1 MELFTPEFGLVFWM
15 FIAFGCLYFIL
26 AKHAWPYIIKS
37 MEERAELIDKRMAYA
52 QEAKAHLDN
61 AKAEHDKLIAEARQQ
76 QAEILR
82 DAAKMR
88 NQIVENAKG
97 EATVEAKKVSDAAL
111 ASIEQARKESE
122 KQIRQEMSEIAL
134 QIAEKVL
141 RKNVSTDQAQRELV
155 DKYLSEVQT
164 KN

>member
-15 FIAFGCLYFIL
+15 FIAFGILYFVL
-26 AKHAWPYIIKS
+26 AKWAWPPIIKGL
-37 MEERAELIDKRMAYA
+37 ENRADLIDKGVAFAEESKRQLDGARA
-52 QEAKAHLDN
+52 EA
-61 AKAEHDKLIAEARQQ
+61 DKLLAEARQQ

-82 DAAKMR
+82 EAAKLR

-97 EATVEAKKVSDAAL
+97 EAAVEAKKVSDAAI

-122 KQIRQEMSEIAL
+122 KQLRHEMGEIAL

-155 DKYLSEVQT
+155 EQYMKEVKT
-164 KN
+164 NT

>member
-26 AKHAWPYIIKS
+26 AKYAWPFIIKS
-37 MEERAELIDKRMAYA
+37 MEERADLIDKGVAYA
-52 QEAKAHLDN
+52 QEAKSRLDN
-61 AKAEHDKLIAEARQQ
+61 ARAEADKVIAEARQQ

-82 DAAKMR
+82 EAAKLR
-88 NQIVENAKG
+88 NQMVENAKG
-97 EATVEAKKVSDAAL
+97 EAAAEAKKVSDAAL
-111 ASIEQARKESE
+111 VSIEQARKESE
-122 KQIRQEMSEIAL
+122 KQLRQEVSEIAL

-141 RKNVSTDQAQRELV
+141 RKNVSNDQAQRELV
-155 DKYLSEVQT
+155 DQYLSEVQT

>member
-15 FIAFGCLYFIL
+15 FVAFACLYFVL
-26 AKHAWPYIIKS
+26 AKYAWPFIIKS
-37 MEERAELIDKRMAYA
+37 MEERADLIDKGVAYA
-52 QEAKAHLDN
+52 QEAKSQLDN
-61 AKAEHDKLIAEARQQ
+61 AKAEADKVVAEARQQ

-88 NQIVENAKG
+88 NQIIEDAKG
-97 EATVEAKKVSDAAL
+97 EAAAEAKKVSDAAL
-111 ASIEQARKESE
+111 ISIEQSRKESE
-122 KQIRQEMSEIAL
+122 KQLRKEVSEIAL

-141 RKNVSTDQAQRELV
+141 RKHVSDDQAQRELV
-155 DKYLSEVQT
+155 DKYLNEVET